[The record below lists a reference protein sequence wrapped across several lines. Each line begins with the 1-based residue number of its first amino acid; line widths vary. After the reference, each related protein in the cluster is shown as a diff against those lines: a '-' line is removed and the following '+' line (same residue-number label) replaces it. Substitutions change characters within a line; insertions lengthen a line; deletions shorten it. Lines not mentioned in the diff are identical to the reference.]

1 MAIGLVGRKAGMTR
15 VFTED
20 GESIPVTVIEV
31 EPNRVTQVKTVESDG
46 YNALQMTTG
55 SRRASRVTRP
65 MAGHFAKAGV
75 EAGRRSWEVRVE
87 EAELD
92 GVETGKE
99 YGVDVFEDGQYVDAS
114 GTTIGKGFAGAVK
127 RHNFRTQDAT
137 HGNSL
142 AHRAPGSIGQNQ
154 TPGRVFKGKK
164 MAGHM
169 GNKRRTTHNL
179 QVVRVDAERNLLLI
193 RGAVPGSKGADVM
206 IKPAIKRLNSGELM
220 TMQVAMQNAAGADGG
235 TIDLSDKAFA
245 ATYNETLVHQAVTA
259 YMAAARAGT
268 KANKT
273 RSDVSGGGAKPFRQK
288 GTGRARAGTTRSP
301 IWRGGGVTFAARPR
315 NYEQKLNKKMYRA
328 AMRSIFS
335 ELLRQERLV
344 VMEEF
349 AVESHK
355 TADLAK
361 QLASMNLDDVL
372 IIVADADE
380 KLLLAS
386 RNLPW
391 VGVLEQDQIN
401 PVSLIAYDKVVVT
414 RAALETIG
422 ERLA

>member
-1 MAIGLVGRKAGMTR
+1 
-15 VFTED
+15 
-20 GESIPVTVIEV
+20 
-31 EPNRVTQVKTVESDG
+31 
-46 YNALQMTTG
+46 
-55 SRRASRVTRP
+55 
-65 MAGHFAKAGV
+65 
-75 EAGRRSWEVRVE
+75 
-87 EAELD
+87 
-92 GVETGKE
+92 
-99 YGVDVFEDGQYVDAS
+99 
-114 GTTIGKGFAGAVK
+114 
-127 RHNFRTQDAT
+127 
-137 HGNSL
+137 
-142 AHRAPGSIGQNQ
+142 
-154 TPGRVFKGKK
+154 
-164 MAGHM
+164 
-169 GNKRRTTHNL
+169 
-179 QVVRVDAERNLLLI
+179 
-193 RGAVPGSKGADVM
+193 
-206 IKPAIKRLNSGELM
+206 
-220 TMQVAMQNAAGADGG
+220 MQVAMQNAAGAEGG
-235 TIDLSDKAFA
+235 TIDLSDKAFGA
-245 ATYNETLVHQAVTA
+245 NYNETLVHQAVTA

-361 QLASMNLDDVL
+361 QLTSMNLSDVL
-372 IIVADADE
+372 IVVADADE

-414 RAALETIG
+414 RAALEAIG